1 MKGGEIVDNTLA
13 RFRAHAP
20 PIMEEEIAKNNLRWR
35 TTIFNNRKPLHT
47 PMAFKIKIII
57 LIVNYVTTLDQTYN

>member
-20 PIMEEEIAKNNLRWR
+20 PIMEEEIAKN
-35 TTIFNNRKPLHT
+35 I
-47 PMAFKIKIII
+47 
-57 LIVNYVTTLDQTYN
+57 